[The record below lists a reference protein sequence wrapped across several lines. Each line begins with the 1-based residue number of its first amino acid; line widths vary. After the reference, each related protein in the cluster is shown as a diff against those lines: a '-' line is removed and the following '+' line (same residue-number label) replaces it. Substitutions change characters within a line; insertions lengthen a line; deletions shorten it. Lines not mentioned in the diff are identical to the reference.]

1 MVAKKLPISTKK
13 SLHAYSN
20 APKPE
25 WKQPPKGLTCV
36 SLELRDTFTMDVP
49 LKLGLGREGEII
61 KFFERHKTKKRA
73 LHDRRLMR
81 KFLNT
86 PEESI
91 CMPLG

>member
-1 MVAKKLPISTKK
+1 
-13 SLHAYSN
+13 
-20 APKPE
+20 
-25 WKQPPKGLTCV
+25 
-36 SLELRDTFTMDVP
+36 MDVP